1 MKEKARITWTLRQEG
16 GKSRVQVKGS
26 GAEILM
32 GIKIIVTEVAE
43 VLAKESGISK
53 TDTKKVILEVIKQG
67 KQDESIRL

>member
-1 MKEKARITWTLRQEG
+1 MKEKARITWILRQEG

-43 VLAKESGISK
+43 VLAKELCVSK
-53 TDTKKVILEVIKQG
+53 TDTKEMILEVIKQG
-67 KQDESIRL
+67 EAR